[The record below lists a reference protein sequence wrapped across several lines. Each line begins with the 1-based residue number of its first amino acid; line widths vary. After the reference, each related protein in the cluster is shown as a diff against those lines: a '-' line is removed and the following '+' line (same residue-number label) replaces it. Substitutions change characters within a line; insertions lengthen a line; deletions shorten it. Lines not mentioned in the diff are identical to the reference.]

1 MSTCAMS
8 SSIPFGS
15 VDDPPMAMV
24 VAVVVASGGQGGG
37 GEVAWSAPGAAHR
50 QQLCGPNTEGP
61 RMVCARSHSSPTD
74 RRPRDRGGR
83 TGVGRDRRQRGRPVV
98 QSSASHTTCPWMV
111 TICKRQW
118 RSRRHGQLV
127 SLSAPVG
134 KERGALG
141 RGGMARPRSKVQ
153 LLHTWFTA
161 AENLP
166 RSSTH
171 TSSHRARGGRCRSA
185 DEDGVLSP
193 RRSLSTGE
201 LRLRRDGSAFS
212 AREVLSRALVDIDEA
227 NGVVRLSMVMG
238 PVVMGPRGW

>member
-1 MSTCAMS
+1 MCAMS

-24 VAVVVASGGQGGG
+24 VVVVVASGGQGGG
-37 GEVAWSAPGAAHR
+37 GEVAWSAPGATHR

-74 RRPRDRGGR
+74 RRPRGRGGR

-118 RSRRHGQLV
+118 RSRRHCQLV

-134 KERGALG
+134 KEWRAWSWWHGVAWKQGAPASHLVHSC
-141 RGGMARPRSKVQ
+141 REFATFVHPHVLASSAGGGGVVRPTK
-153 LLHTWFTA
+153 TA
-161 AENLP
+161 
-166 RSSTH
+166 
-171 TSSHRARGGRCRSA
+171 
-185 DEDGVLSP
+185 SP
-193 RRSLSTGE
+193 L
-201 LRLRRDGSAFS
+201 D
-212 AREVLSRALVDIDEA
+212 VLSRQENCACGAMARRLVLVKCSPEHWSTSTKQMA
-227 NGVVRLSMVMG
+227 
-238 PVVMGPRGW
+238 

>member
-1 MSTCAMS
+1 MATRLDGWAAACRPVDVARPCHRFLAMAGGAMSTCAMS

-134 KERGALG
+134 KEWRAWSWWHGAAWKQGAPASHLVHSCREFATFVHPHVLASSAGGEVSFGRRRRRLPSTFSLDRRTAPAARWLG
-141 RGGMARPRSKVQ
+141 V
-153 LLHTWFTA
+153 
-161 AENLP
+161 
-166 RSSTH
+166 
-171 TSSHRARGGRCRSA
+171 
-185 DEDGVLSP
+185 
-193 RRSLSTGE
+193 
-201 LRLRRDGSAFS
+201 
-212 AREVLSRALVDIDEA
+212 
-227 NGVVRLSMVMG
+227 
-238 PVVMGPRGW
+238 

>member
-1 MSTCAMS
+1 MCAMS

-24 VAVVVASGGQGGG
+24 VVVAVASGGQGGG

-118 RSRRHGQLV
+118 RSRRPMVSWSAYPHLWGKSVARLVVVAWRGLEARCSCFTPGSQLPRTCHV
-127 SLSAPVG
+127 RPPTRPRI
-134 KERGALG
+134 ERG
-141 RGGMARPRSKVQ
+141 GGGVVRPTK
-153 LLHTWFTA
+153 T
-161 AENLP
+161 
-166 RSSTH
+166 
-171 TSSHRARGGRCRSA
+171 
-185 DEDGVLSP
+185 
-193 RRSLSTGE
+193 
-201 LRLRRDGSAFS
+201 AFS
-212 AREVLSRALVDIDEA
+212 PLDVLSRQENCACGAMARRLVLVKCSPEHWLTSTKQMA
-227 NGVVRLSMVMG
+227 
-238 PVVMGPRGW
+238 

>member
-1 MSTCAMS
+1 MSMCAMS

-171 TSSHRARGGRCRSA
+171 TSSHRARGGEVSFGRRRRRLPSTFSLDRRTA
-185 DEDGVLSP
+185 PAARWLGV
-193 RRSLSTGE
+193 
-201 LRLRRDGSAFS
+201 
-212 AREVLSRALVDIDEA
+212 
-227 NGVVRLSMVMG
+227 
-238 PVVMGPRGW
+238 